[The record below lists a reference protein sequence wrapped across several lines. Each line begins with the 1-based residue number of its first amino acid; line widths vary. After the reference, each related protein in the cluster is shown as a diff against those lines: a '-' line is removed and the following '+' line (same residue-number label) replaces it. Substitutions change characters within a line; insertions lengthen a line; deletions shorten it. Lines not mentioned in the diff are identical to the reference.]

1 MNYCRN
7 LGFEETPNYAFLRRL
22 FRELYQKC
30 QFENEYIFDWT
41 IQRYRVE
48 MPTVLIQEEH
58 KGTSTLPESLRGHP
72 GIASDDEPLRLPE
85 MQAMNAKQQKDW
97 ADREEAK
104 MERQEMQAVEQQ
116 AQMIRQLVVEA
127 EPADKK
133 A

>member
-48 MPTVLIQEEH
+48 MPTVVAQGEEH
-58 KGTSTLPESLRGHP
+58 KTSTLPESLRNHP
-72 GIASDDEPLRLPE
+72 VNSEDEPIGLPE
-85 MQAMNAKQQKDW
+85 MHAMNAKQQKDW
-97 ADREEAK
+97 ADRNEERLEK
-104 MERQEMQAVEQQ
+104 QEM
-116 AQMIRQLVVEA
+116 
-127 EPADKK
+127 
-133 A
+133 

>member
-48 MPTVLIQEEH
+48 MPTAIMQGEEQ
-58 KGTSTLPESLRGHP
+58 KGGGSTLPDSLKNHP
-72 GIASDDEPLRLPE
+72 GVASEDEPIGLPE
-85 MQAMNAKQQKDW
+85 LQVMNAKQQREW
-97 ADREEAK
+97 AEKNEEK
-104 MERQEMQAVEQQ
+104 LEKQEMQAVEAQ
-116 AQMIRQLVVEA
+116 AMA
-127 EPADKK
+127 
-133 A
+133 